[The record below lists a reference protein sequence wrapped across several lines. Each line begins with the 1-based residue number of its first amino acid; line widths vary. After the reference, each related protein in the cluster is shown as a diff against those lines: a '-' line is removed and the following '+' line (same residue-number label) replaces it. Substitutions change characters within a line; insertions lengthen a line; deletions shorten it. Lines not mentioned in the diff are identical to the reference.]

1 MATADVRWD
10 GLEQAYVPDAGW
22 RDRVSAAVP
31 LHEPAAVDLDPID
44 YEVIRHN
51 LWTIN
56 EEHGQTIARLSGSPT
71 ANVAM
76 DFSPALYTET
86 GEEVFFGP
94 YIQHLAGGAG
104 SAIKWIL
111 EHYGDNPGIRAGDV
125 FLENDPWIGCNHQPD
140 VALLAPVF
148 VDGELFC
155 WIANILHQYDL
166 GGSTPGSFC
175 PDATSVHTEPTPTP
189 PIKLVEAGVMRRDLE
204 AMYLRKSR
212 LPRLVALD
220 LRATVAGI
228 AIATERLEELV
239 TRYGAGTVR
248 ASIEKIITDSEAA
261 FLRRIESIPDGTWT
275 DTGFLEEGVVGDRAA
290 HKMVI
295 SVTKE
300 GQTLTFSNAG
310 TDPQIAGSLNCT
322 VIGWK
327 GAIIAGLMPVFCYDQ
342 LFAVAGALRHARFE
356 PEPGR
361 MTSAAWP
368 APVSCSPGYAV
379 VATVAQVHRLLTKMA
394 FASEEVRGELSPGG
408 MSSWPIAALS
418 GVTDRDDTFASI
430 LLDEVGGGMGPYPW
444 RDGLSVAGHDWI
456 PLAAQPN
463 IEQNEYFF
471 PILYLYR
478 KLRPDSGGAGR
489 WRGGNTFASC
499 YIAHGAERVTIDTI
513 TTGQGVPTGLGVFGG
528 APGSQ
533 TRQTL
538 IDGAEVRTT
547 WLAQGRI
554 PADIDDI
561 GGRVSLLP
569 GKSRNNV
576 LARGDGAFELTPC
589 AAPGYGDPLD
599 REPAEVTR
607 DVLAGEVSVGTAAD
621 VYGVVLDD
629 AHAVDEAGTDALRER
644 QRRERIEGARA
655 SAHPVDALD
664 RLGPDARAAALR
676 VHEYVVATEGELAC
690 ARCGYVY
697 CERTGN
703 YKLTALARDE
713 EIEAAGAK
721 MNDPSDYVDEQLVWR
736 RYFCPGC
743 HTLVETDVLPAGD
756 PAHWDIRLAP
766 AGTSR

>member
-1 MATADVRWD
+1 MSATEVRWD
-10 GLEQAYVPDAGW
+10 GVEQAYVPGADW
-22 RDRVSAAVP
+22 RERISAAVP
-31 LHEPAAVDLDPID
+31 LYSADEVELDPID

-76 DFSPALYTET
+76 DFCPALYTET

-104 SAIKWIL
+104 GAVKWIL
-111 EHYGDNPGIRAGDV
+111 EHYGDNPGIHEGDV

-140 VALLAPVF
+140 VGLIAPVF
-148 VDGELFC
+148 VDGRLFC
-155 WIANILHQYDL
+155 WVANILHQYDL

-175 PDATSVHTEPTPTP
+175 PDATSVHTEPGPIP
-189 PIKLVEAGVMRRDLE
+189 PVKLVEGGVMRRDIE

-220 LRATVAGI
+220 LRATLAGL
-228 AIATERLEELV
+228 AIAAERIRSLV
-239 TRYGAGTVR
+239 GRYGPATVR
-248 ASIEKIITDSEAA
+248 AAIGKIIGDSEAA
-261 FLRRIESIPDGTWT
+261 FLRRIEAIPDGTWS
-275 DTGFLEEGVVGDRAA
+275 DTGYLEEGFVGDRSA
-290 HKMVI
+290 HRMVI
-295 SVTKE
+295 SVTKQ
-300 GQTLTFSNAG
+300 GHTLTFSNEG

-322 VIGWK
+322 VVGWR

-342 LFAVAGALRHARFE
+342 LFAVAGAMRHVRLE
-356 PEPGR
+356 PVPDR
-361 MTSAAWP
+361 MTSAGWP
-368 APVSCSPGYAV
+368 TAVSCSPGFAV
-379 VATVAQVHRLLTKMA
+379 VATLAQVHRLLTKMA

-418 GVTDRDDTFASI
+418 GVTDGGDAFGSI
-430 LLDEVGGGMGPYPW
+430 LLDEVGGGMGPHPW

-463 IEQNEYFF
+463 VEQNEYFF

-499 YIAHGAERVTIDTI
+499 YVAHGADQVTIDTI

-538 IDGAEVRTT
+538 VENASVRER
-547 WLAQGRI
+547 WLDEGRI
-554 PADIDDI
+554 PTDLREL
-561 GGRVSLLP
+561 GGDPRLLA
-569 GKSRNNV
+569 GKSRDNA
-576 LARGDGAFELTPC
+576 LLRGDGAFELTPC

-599 REPAEVTR
+599 RRAELV
-607 DVLAGEVSVGTAAD
+607 AAD
-621 VYGVVLDD
+621 VEVGELTRDAAAEVYAVVLGAGGDVDQD
-629 AHAVDEAGTDALRER
+629 ATERLREV
-644 QRRERIEGARA
+644 RRAERVAGARA
-655 SAHPVDALD
+655 ASGPGAEKLPPAALED
-664 RLGPDARAAALR
+664 ALR
-676 VHEYVVATEGELAC
+676 VHEYLVATDASLVC
-690 ARCGYVY
+690 AKCGHVH
-697 CERTGN
+697 CERTAN

-713 EIEAAGAK
+713 EVTAAGPA
-721 MNDPSDYVDEQLVWR
+721 MNDVTEYVDQRFVWR

-743 HTLVETDVLPAGD
+743 HTLIETDLVMPGD
-756 PAHWDIRLAP
+756 EPIWDIRLAP
-766 AGTSR
+766 VA